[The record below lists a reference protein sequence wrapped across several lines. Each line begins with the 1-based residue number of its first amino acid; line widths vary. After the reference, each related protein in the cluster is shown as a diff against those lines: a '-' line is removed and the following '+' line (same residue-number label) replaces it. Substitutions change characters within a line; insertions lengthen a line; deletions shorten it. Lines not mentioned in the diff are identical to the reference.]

1 MSVLFRRLIFDVEG
15 AEPVSCKYLLCYYLC
30 SMFYRRKVILAL
42 LQSFGGSL
50 GKTQLQKLL
59 LLYTT
64 KQERPDYHFVPYKY
78 GCYSFQAAADIATMQ
93 KYGQVQVSN
102 KGIEKADP
110 GDYVNLL
117 KEKDRQALKQL
128 YMLHGNKNYKDLIHH
143 TYTRHPYYAI
153 HSEIAER
160 YLNAGELE
168 KVLQYKPTASK
179 TILYTIG
186 YEGVSLEQYLNKLIG
201 KDIRVLVDVRNN
213 PMSMKYGFTKS
224 QLLNA
229 CTKVGIEYIHL
240 PEVGIV
246 SEQRQELTCQADYDK
261 LFARYRKETLS
272 CTASTQQRIL
282 NLLKEKQR
290 IALTCF
296 EANICQC
303 HRKHLAEAIIQLPG
317 WDYELIHL

>member
-1 MSVLFRRLIFDVEG
+1 
-15 AEPVSCKYLLCYYLC
+15 
-30 SMFYRRKVILAL
+30 MFYRRKVILAL
-42 LQSFGGSL
+42 IQSFGGSL

-59 LLYTT
+59 LLYTQ
-64 KQERPDYHFVPYKY
+64 KQEKPDYHFVPYKF
-78 GCYSFQAAADIATMQ
+78 GCYSFQAASDISTMQ

-110 GDYVNLL
+110 VDYVSLL
-117 KEKDRQALKQL
+117 KEKDRMALKQL
-128 YMLHGNKNYKDLIHH
+128 YILHGNKDYKDLIHH
-143 TYTRHPYYAI
+143 TYTQHPYYAI
-153 HSEIAER
+153 HSERAER
-160 YLNAGELE
+160 YLNAGELQ
-168 KVLQYKPTASK
+168 KVAQYRPTASK

-186 YEGVSLEQYLNKLIG
+186 YEGISLEQYLNKLIG
-201 KDIRVLVDVRNN
+201 KAVRVLVDVRNN
-213 PMSMKYGFTKS
+213 PQSMKYGFTKS

-229 CTKVGIEYIHL
+229 CTSVGIEYLHL
-240 PEVGIV
+240 PEVGII

-261 LFARYRKETLS
+261 LFAKYRKETLPY
-272 CTASTQQRIL
+272 TVSTQEKIL
-282 NLLKEKQR
+282 HLLKEKKR